1 VVRTLV
7 AEQRRRRRLSVEQAE
22 DLMQDCLLHWI
33 QVRERLS
40 PQARDAGAKYL
51 HRVIENYLADLARRE
66 LAVKRGGGT
75 PFAVAAS
82 QEVV

>member
-1 VVRTLV
+1 
-7 AEQRRRRRLSVEQAE
+7 
-22 DLMQDCLLHWI
+22 MQDCLLHWI